1 MFESCCADCLPGT
14 GDIGKTFSSH
24 WRAGNFDLVLK
35 AARADVTQYTIWHK
49 SHTVPLAHIGN
60 PTLLNMWDIDVEALF
75 DYVERLMTVHMELGR
90 LDEFPAVLER
100 LRKNIQTDRWQQKI
114 VHLQALCALGKNWDE
129 EKGYREIIKLGPIN
143 SISDKRIL
151 PFYLNL
157 SGDRLSLA
165 ERLKLIDQ
173 VMETTDDETTL
184 LHQTLVKGTL
194 LLMHNDLKGAVCAI
208 ENVVQLSENLTEPDS
223 FQKLKHAQAL
233 FVLASISLDSKQ
245 DPEVSRDY
253 LHRSTDLFQELLT
266 DTDLTAI
273 GRAAL
278 LSELSG
284 NYRLQSDWEKALGH
298 LRSASEIHGVPI
310 FKVFE
315 ARCLSEL
322 DGLSE
327 ALNIIDELSMDSFSD
342 DEEKA
347 DYIWNFGLLAIASGD
362 TKRLARAKNLL
373 EMPLKRGPIFYQQ
386 SLRTTTLVLEAMH
399 SGNSQSLTNRARGAL
414 RSGLS
419 GLNSYIIFK
428 PNFFGIGFDVNQVID
443 DATRKHEERE

>member
-1 MFESCCADCLPGT
+1 MNG
-14 GDIGKTFSSH
+14 
-24 WRAGNFDLVLK
+24 
-35 AARADVTQYTIWHK
+35 
-49 SHTVPLAHIGN
+49 
-60 PTLLNMWDIDVEALF
+60 
-75 DYVERLMTVHMELGR
+75 
-90 LDEFPAVLER
+90 
-100 LRKNIQTDRWQQKI
+100 
-114 VHLQALCALGKNWDE
+114 
-129 EKGYREIIKLGPIN
+129 
-143 SISDKRIL
+143 
-151 PFYLNL
+151 
-157 SGDRLSLA
+157 
-165 ERLKLIDQ
+165 
-173 VMETTDDETTL
+173 
-184 LHQTLVKGTL
+184 
-194 LLMHNDLKGAVCAI
+194 GAS
-208 ENVVQLSENLTEPDS
+208 N
-223 FQKLKHAQAL
+223 
-233 FVLASISLDSKQ
+233 
-245 DPEVSRDY
+245 
-253 LHRSTDLFQELLT
+253 LFQELLT

-373 EMPLKRGPIFYQQ
+373 EMPLKRGPIFCQQ